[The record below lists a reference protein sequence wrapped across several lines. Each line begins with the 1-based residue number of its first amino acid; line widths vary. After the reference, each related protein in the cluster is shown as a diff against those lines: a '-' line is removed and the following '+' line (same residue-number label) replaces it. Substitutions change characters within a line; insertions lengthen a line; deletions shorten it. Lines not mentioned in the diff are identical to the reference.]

1 MEVKGRKLDIDGRN
15 NGTFRDSK
23 AIWLKYELKNYFMV
37 KFKKNQYKKQICCG
51 KPVLGAI
58 DTNRIIGDAISNHAP
73 FWAGRMGH
81 TEMNMLR
88 QVIYHRMISGI
99 DRRESALTQ
108 LCKNAGFFP
117 CDLECGERYVDLVLN
132 DCSGIDLQG
141 YWHLYMEDYLHDVYQ
156 KDTLISHLGW
166 LEPWVACNVQGA
178 KPWSSF
184 LEGKKVLVIHPF
196 ERSIRMQYEI
206 NREKIFSNKP
216 EQSEILPEFE
226 LKTIKAVQ
234 TIAGE
239 RDNRFKDWFEALDWM
254 KSECHKN
261 DFDVA
266 IIGCGAY
273 GFNLAAEIKRMGKT
287 VIHLGGVTQIL
298 FGIKGKRWET
308 PEYRKTMDRYMNPYW
323 VRPLEEETPK
333 LSNEIET
340 GCYW

>member
-1 MEVKGRKLDIDGRN
+1 MAVKGRKMDIDGRN
-15 NGTFRDSK
+15 IGTYRVSK
-23 AIWLKYELKNYFMV
+23 ATWLKYELKNYFTV
-37 KFKKNQYKKQICCG
+37 KFAKNLYEKQICCG
-51 KPVLGAI
+51 KPVLGCY
-58 DTNRIIGDAISNHAP
+58 DTNRIIGDAISSHAP
-73 FWAGRMGH
+73 FWAGRMGYI
-81 TEMNMLR
+81 EMNMLR
-88 QVIYHRMISGI
+88 QVIEHRMISVI
-99 DRRESALTQ
+99 DHRESALMQ

-132 DCSGIDLQG
+132 DCPGIDLQG

-156 KDTLISHLGW
+156 KDTVISHIGW
-166 LEPWVACNVQGA
+166 IKPWSACNVQGA

-196 ERSIRMQYEI
+196 ERSIRMQYEK
-206 NREKIFSNKP
+206 NREKLFSNKP
-216 EQSEILPEFE
+216 EQSDILPEFE

-254 KSECHKN
+254 KSECHKI

-273 GFNLAAEIKRMGKT
+273 GFNLAAEIKRMGRT
-287 VIHLGGVTQIL
+287 VIHLGGATQIL

-308 PEYRKTMDRYMNPYW
+308 PECRIEMDQYMNSYW

-333 LSNEIET
+333 GSKEIEE